1 MALQKKSIIILDSA
15 QKTVAE
21 KLEALRLAFKKRG
34 LFQKAPVKQGIYVYG
49 DVGRGK
55 SMLMDRFFDEV
66 EITKKRRV
74 HFHSFMQ
81 EVHHRIYLLR
91 EEYKKNKKEADF
103 LPRLAKA
110 IAKEAQLLCFDE
122 FQVKDIADAMILSRF
137 FALLF
142 AEGVTVVATS
152 NRPPEDLY
160 KDGLKRENFLPF
172 IDLLKEKLEIVRL
185 GGKEDYRRKKL
196 GSLETT
202 YFTPLGK
209 KADKFLKDLFAE
221 LASNHKPEPHNLD
234 VNGRKLTLPR
244 TYAHVA
250 WCSFAELCATPLAA
264 ADYLKIAE
272 EFDAVLL
279 ENIPILSSAK
289 RNEATRFIT
298 LIDIFY
304 ENKTH
309 LICTAE
315 VSPEK
320 LYPKG
325 DNRFEFDRTISRLIE
340 MQSADYLK

>member
-1 MALQKKSIIILDSA
+1 MPLKKKSIITLDKA
-15 QKTVAE
+15 QQEIAE
-21 KLEALRLAFKKRG
+21 KLESLRVQLEKKSLFKRRAG
-34 LFQKAPVKQGIYVYG
+34 QGIYIYG

-55 SMLMDRFFDEV
+55 SMLMYQFFDAV
-66 EITKKRRV
+66 EIKNKRRV

-81 EVHHRIYLLR
+81 EVHRSIHALR
-91 EEYKKNKKEADF
+91 EEYKRSKKEADF
-103 LPRLAKA
+103 LPRVAEA
-110 IAKEAQLLCFDE
+110 IAAEARLLCFDE

-137 FALLF
+137 FELLF

-172 IDLLKEKLEIVRL
+172 IDLLKSKLDIL
-185 GGKEDYRRKKL
+185 FLDSLQDYRRKKL

-209 KADKFLKDLFAE
+209 KADAFIKNLFTE
-221 LASNHKPEPHNLD
+221 LANGHKPEPQVLE
-234 VNGRKLTLPR
+234 VNGRELALPR

-250 WCSFAELCATPLAA
+250 WCSFEELCAQPLAA
-264 ADYLKIAE
+264 GDYLAIAE
-272 EFDAVLL
+272 EFDTLLL
-279 ENIPILSSAK
+279 ENIPILSAAK

-298 LIDIFY
+298 LIDVLY
-304 ENKTH
+304 ENKTK

-315 VSPEK
+315 AAPEE
-320 LYPKG
+320 LYKKG

-340 MQSADYLK
+340 MQSSDYLK

>member
-1 MALQKKSIIILDSA
+1 MPPQKKSIIILNPS
-15 QKTVAE
+15 QKVVAE
-21 KLEALRLAFKKRG
+21 KLDALRIALTKKS
-34 LFQKAPVKQGIYVYG
+34 LFQKTPKKQGIYIYG
-49 DVGRGK
+49 EVGRGK

-66 EITKKRRV
+66 AITKKRRV

-81 EVHHRIYLLR
+81 EVHQRIYALR

-103 LPRLAKA
+103 LPRLAEA
-110 IAKEAQLLCFDE
+110 IAKEAKLLCFDE

-137 FALLF
+137 FTLLF
-142 AEGVTVVATS
+142 AEGVTIVATS

-172 IDLLKEKLEIVRL
+172 IDLLKQKLEIFQL
-185 GGKEDYRRKKL
+185 KGNQDYRL
-196 GSLETT
+196 QTT
-202 YFTPLGK
+202 YMTPLGK
-209 KADKFLKDLFAE
+209 KADSFLKELFAH
-221 LASNHKPEPHNLD
+221 LANNHKPEPRTLD
-234 VNGRKLTLPR
+234 VKGRPLVLSR

-250 WCSFAELCATPLAA
+250 WCSFEELCAKPLAA

-272 EFDAVLL
+272 EYDTLLL
-279 ENIPILSSAK
+279 ENIPVLSSAK

-298 LIDIFY
+298 LIDILY
-304 ENKTH
+304 ENKIH
-309 LICTAE
+309 LIATAE
-315 VSPEK
+315 ASPEK

>member
-1 MALQKKSIIILDSA
+1 MSSQKKSSITLDSA
-15 QKTVAE
+15 QKIVAD
-21 KLEALRLAFKKRG
+21 KLEIVRLGLQKKS
-34 LFQKAPVKQGIYVYG
+34 LFRKLPDKQGIYIYG

-55 SMLMDRFFDEV
+55 SMLMDRFFVATKLE
-66 EITKKRRV
+66 KKRRV

-81 EVHHRIYLLR
+81 EVHQRIYALR

-110 IAKEAQLLCFDE
+110 IASEARLLCFDE

-142 AEGVTVVATS
+142 EEGVTVVATS

-172 IDLLKEKLEIVRL
+172 IDLLNKKLEIVHL
-185 GGKEDYRRKKL
+185 GGHEDYRRKKL
-196 GSLETT
+196 HSLETT
-202 YFTPLGK
+202 YFTPPGK
-209 KADKFLKDLFAE
+209 KADTFLANLFKE
-221 LASNHKPEPHNLD
+221 LANGHKPEPRTLD
-234 VNGRKLTLPR
+234 IKGRPLKLPR

-250 WCSFAELCATPLAA
+250 WCSFAELCGAPLAA
-264 ADYLKIAE
+264 ADYLKLTE
-272 EFDAVLL
+272 EFDTILL
-279 ENIPILSSAK
+279 ENIPVLSSAK

-298 LIDIFY
+298 LIDILY

-315 VSPEK
+315 AAPEK